1 MKKLIL
7 LFITLFLVTGCYN
20 YHDLN
25 ELGIASSIL
34 IDYTDQFEVTVEILE
49 DEKSETYKGSG
60 KTLDNAFNNII
71 LGTER
76 DLYYNHLD
84 AIILTENVNVK
95 DIISYFM
102 RNPEVNNTFY
112 LVITETTDIYKEDKF
127 GKTLSNILKRDNMSN
142 FFDITQTLFEENQD
156 MAIPYLNRQLKIES
170 IAAYDEQSIAFNLS
184 LEEIDIYKLLT
195 NNTGS
200 NIVTSY
206 EGENVE
212 IKVNEITTKYKLN
225 DEIKIAIELEASLV
239 EIDQTI
245 DTSNLDTIAKIEE
258 SLNKEIVK
266 QTATFIDKLKY
277 TKSDILGI
285 DKMLYNKFHNLLK
298 TFEDYNYEIEV
309 KTHINK
315 KGLLLK

>member
-7 LFITLFLVTGCYN
+7 LFLTLFLVTGCYN

-49 DEKSETYKGSG
+49 DEKSETYKGRG

-266 QTATFIDKLKY
+266 QTATFIDKLKD